1 MNDDG
6 PPNISSP
13 YIAPFV
19 KALQRAG
26 HQTSVILPATNNS
39 GVGKAYN
46 FGQVVQPVT
55 YSPALAEAD
64 GGAPD
69 TWLLVNATPA
79 SCVQLGIY
87 HLFQDRGHV
96 DLVISGPN
104 YGHNLT
110 SVYNLASGTVGG
122 AMEAA
127 LCGKKAISLSFA
139 FGNHQIPGEDG
150 VHSAEVINLASQISI
165 QLIENLV
172 REWHD
177 GVEVYH
183 INVPSLPTA
192 GVPEVVWTTATRSS
206 LGSPSI
212 FAPMDEKDTALS
224 TANSLPAFKW
234 APNFTDVKRSLEEGH
249 PGTDAWALKEG
260 YIGFVSPACRI
271 KYVITK
277 SSFLA
282 SLHSKR
288 SFANLKAYTGK
299 CISNMA
305 GENFENII

>member
-1 MNDDG
+1 VNDDG

-87 HLFQDRGHV
+87 HLFQDRGQV

-288 SFANLKAYTGK
+288 FFANLKAYTGK

-305 GENFENII
+305 GEKFENII

>member
-1 MNDDG
+1 MHILVRHCYPFLAVLCCADYDRQAVNDDG
-6 PPNISSP
+6 PPNLSSP
-13 YIAPFV
+13 YIAPFI

-26 HQTSVILPATNNS
+26 HQTSVILPASNNS

-46 FGQVVQPVT
+46 FGQVVQPVK
-55 YSPALAEAD
+55 YSPPLAEDD

-87 HLFQDRGHV
+87 HLFEDRGPV

-110 SVYNLASGTVGG
+110 SVYNLASGTLGG

-139 FGNHQIPGEDG
+139 FGSHQVPGEDG
-150 VHSAEVINLASQISI
+150 VHSAEVINFASQFSI

-177 GVEVYH
+177 DVEVYH
-183 INVPSLPTA
+183 INVPSLPTTE
-192 GVPEVVWTTATRSS
+192 VPEVVWTTATRSS

-212 FAPMDEKDTALS
+212 FEPLDEKHTSIS

-234 APNFTDVKRSLEEGH
+234 APKFTDVKRTLEEGH

-260 YIGFVSPACRI
+260 YIGFVLTTRRVKC
-271 KYVITK
+271 VITD
-277 SSFLA
+277 SYS
-282 SLHSKR
+282 
-288 SFANLKAYTGK
+288 
-299 CISNMA
+299 
-305 GENFENII
+305 